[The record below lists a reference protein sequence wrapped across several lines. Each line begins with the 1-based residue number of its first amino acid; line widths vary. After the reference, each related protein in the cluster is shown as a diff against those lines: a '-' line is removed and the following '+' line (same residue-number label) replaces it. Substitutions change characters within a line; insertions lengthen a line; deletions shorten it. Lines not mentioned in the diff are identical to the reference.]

1 MLLGVEHI
9 VLNTLFRQQLREQF
23 GVFNR
28 GRAEQNRLSLRVTC
42 LDVLND
48 GLIFLRHR
56 TVDLV
61 LLVDS
66 DHLAMCRNNDSFKAI
81 NVLELVRFSIR
92 RTRHAGELLVHAEV
106 VLEGNRRHRLIFVLN
121 AHAFLS
127 FDGLVNTFAPATS
140 RHQTARKFVHD
151 DDFTVLHHILL
162 IALEERMSLQ
172 GGHQVMHQNDVLR
185 RVKRFAGT
193 DKTAFCED
201 LFELH
206 MAGLGDID
214 LMGFFIYPIVAF
226 ALFLLLAR
234 EERRNFVDSEVKIRI
249 VIGRPRN
256 DERRTRLV
264 NQNGVHFVDN
274 RKVETALTARGDV
287 VLHVVAQIVKA
298 ELIIRAVRNV
308 GRIGFFLN
316 RSVLLRKNLAD
327 GKPEPVI
334 KPSHPVR
341 IARSQIVVDGHDM
354 HAFAGQSI

>member
-1 MLLGVEHI
+1 M
-9 VLNTLFRQQLREQF
+9 
-23 GVFNR
+23 
-28 GRAEQNRLSLRVTC
+28 
-42 LDVLND
+42 
-48 GLIFLRHR
+48 
-56 TVDLV
+56 
-61 LLVDS
+61 
-66 DHLAMCRNNDSFKAI
+66 
-81 NVLELVRFSIR
+81 
-92 RTRHAGELLVHAEV
+92 
-106 VLEGNRRHRLIFVLN
+106 LN
-121 AHAFLS
+121 AHAFLR
-127 FDGLVNTFAPATS
+127 FDGLVNTFAPAAT

-151 DDFTVLHHILL
+151 DDFAVLHHILL
-162 IALEERMSLQ
+162 IALEERMGLQ
-172 GGHQVMHQNDVLR
+172 RGHQVMHQNDVLR

-206 MAGLGDID
+206 MAGLGDIN
-214 LMGFFIYPIVAF
+214 LMGFFVDPIVAF

-256 DERRTRLV
+256 DERRARLV

-274 RKVETALTARGDV
+274 RKVKTALTASRDV

-308 GRIGFFLN
+308 GRIGFFLH

-327 GKPEPVI
+327 GKPEPMV
-334 KPSHPVR
+334 KPPHPVR
-341 IARSQIVVDGHDM
+341 IARSQIVVYSHDM

>member
-1 MLLGVEHI
+1 
-9 VLNTLFRQQLREQF
+9 
-23 GVFNR
+23 
-28 GRAEQNRLSLRVTC
+28 
-42 LDVLND
+42 
-48 GLIFLRHR
+48 
-56 TVDLV
+56 
-61 LLVDS
+61 
-66 DHLAMCRNNDSFKAI
+66 
-81 NVLELVRFSIR
+81 
-92 RTRHAGELLVHAEV
+92 
-106 VLEGNRRHRLIFVLN
+106 
-121 AHAFLS
+121 
-127 FDGLVNTFAPATS
+127 
-140 RHQTARKFVHD
+140 
-151 DDFTVLHHILL
+151 
-162 IALEERMSLQ
+162 
-172 GGHQVMHQNDVLR
+172 
-185 RVKRFAGT
+185 
-193 DKTAFCED
+193 
-201 LFELH
+201 
-206 MAGLGDID
+206 
-214 LMGFFIYPIVAF
+214 MGFFIYPIVAF

>member
-1 MLLGVEHI
+1 
-9 VLNTLFRQQLREQF
+9 
-23 GVFNR
+23 
-28 GRAEQNRLSLRVTC
+28 
-42 LDVLND
+42 
-48 GLIFLRHR
+48 
-56 TVDLV
+56 
-61 LLVDS
+61 
-66 DHLAMCRNNDSFKAI
+66 
-81 NVLELVRFSIR
+81 
-92 RTRHAGELLVHAEV
+92 
-106 VLEGNRRHRLIFVLN
+106 
-121 AHAFLS
+121 
-127 FDGLVNTFAPATS
+127 
-140 RHQTARKFVHD
+140 
-151 DDFTVLHHILL
+151 
-162 IALEERMSLQ
+162 
-172 GGHQVMHQNDVLR
+172 MHQNDVLR

-214 LMGFFIYPIVAF
+214 LMGFFVDPIVAF

-274 RKVETALTARGDV
+274 RKVKTALTASRDV
-287 VLHVVAQIVKA
+287 VHHLRLIDNHVVAQIVKA
-298 ELIIRAVRNV
+298 ELIIRAVRNI

-327 GKPEPVI
+327 RKSEPVV
-334 KPSHPVR
+334 KPPHPIR
-341 IARSQIVVDGHDM
+341 ISRSQIVVYSYDM